1 MSRHQGG
8 VPEFEITSVGR
19 HVALQCERSVSL
31 WTAEILT
38 KTLADDQ
45 GLRDSMPAGWRG
57 GNNQTA
63 AVRILKPIL
72 KVAIKPDANL
82 FRAYYFNMAEPR
94 SLRCPSTIFKRAVEI
109 VATSAPSL
117 HW

>member
-72 KVAIKPDANL
+72 KVATKPYANL
-82 FRAYYFNMAEPR
+82 FQAYYAQPIKFKMVEPEEPGLSHHHTAEGG
-94 SLRCPSTIFKRAVEI
+94 IE
-109 VATSAPSL
+109 
-117 HW
+117 